1 MKKITFALCV
11 LCTFI
16 FSFSQANQQRR
27 KVLLWSFAD
36 NNCQEWKMRK
46 TDIDKKFNVDLQ
58 IELVAQNRFAKK
70 LYSAMSEGEG
80 KPDII
85 EWMIENNK
93 ILSSDPAKSLVIPL
107 NKYLSKRILNNKILS
122 SRLSWLTY
130 SNNIYGLSH
139 DVHPA
144 VLVYNDTIWKR
155 VGVDLSTI
163 ETWDEFFEES
173 KKLQKLKRNGQQVH
187 FALPFGYGGLGDS
200 MFMIW
205 QQTEIPIVTKDGK
218 PNFNSPE
225 FIEFQKNW
233 KNWMDTGSM
242 IMWDWGNFAEYIAD
256 GTYVSYIATDWW
268 VSQSDMAANDGKYK
282 LKVRNLPVYKK
293 GMKCGSSWGGSFLA
307 IPKGTKDPDKIFKIM
322 EYMQYDE
329 TAATERFSD
338 TGMIPP
344 LESIYNHNYFKRED
358 PRFDGAKL
366 TELQIKSGKDIP
378 KVLMADEF
386 WNYLGDFSHYFKE
399 HYIEKR
405 ISFDEMIEYTQNDA
419 MKRFNAKIDPYAEIA
434 SEIANDEEN
443 EGEPKEKI
451 DEDVYD
457 E

>member
-1 MKKITFALCV
+1 MKKFTFALCV

-218 PNFNSPE
+218 PNF
-225 FIEFQKNW
+225 
-233 KNWMDTGSM
+233 
-242 IMWDWGNFAEYIAD
+242 
-256 GTYVSYIATDWW
+256 
-268 VSQSDMAANDGKYK
+268 
-282 LKVRNLPVYKK
+282 
-293 GMKCGSSWGGSFLA
+293 
-307 IPKGTKDPDKIFKIM
+307 
-322 EYMQYDE
+322 
-329 TAATERFSD
+329 
-338 TGMIPP
+338 
-344 LESIYNHNYFKRED
+344 
-358 PRFDGAKL
+358 
-366 TELQIKSGKDIP
+366 
-378 KVLMADEF
+378 
-386 WNYLGDFSHYFKE
+386 
-399 HYIEKR
+399 
-405 ISFDEMIEYTQNDA
+405 
-419 MKRFNAKIDPYAEIA
+419 
-434 SEIANDEEN
+434 
-443 EGEPKEKI
+443 
-451 DEDVYD
+451 
-457 E
+457 